1 MFLHTNSKAFS
12 RQLSDE
18 ILVARVARGDATALE
33 TLYDRHA
40 AIVLGVCLRIISDC
54 TLAEAV
60 LQETFW
66 QVWQNAVTYQTQN
79 GSFTSWLFRIAREL
93 AGEVTRKIE

>member
-54 TLAEAV
+54 TLAECTEV
-60 LQETFW
+60 GEYGFGEQRKQLWLIGFD
-66 QVWQNAVTYQTQN
+66 QVK
-79 GSFTSWLFRIAREL
+79 LE
-93 AGEVTRKIE
+93 

>member
-1 MFLHTNSKAFS
+1 LQTNKRPSP

-18 ILVARVARGDATALE
+18 VLVARVAHRDTEALE
-33 TLYDRHA
+33 ILYDRYA
-40 AIVLGVCLRIISDC
+40 AIVLGVCLQITGDHG
-54 TLAEAV
+54 LAENV

-66 QVWQNAVTYQTQN
+66 QVWQSAIAYQNQK

-93 AGEVTRKIE
+93 AKGVTTTIE